1 MTIDE
6 LPEELRAVAVLIE
19 DDLTTRQAA
28 KRLGLAQSTVFGRVS
43 QAERMLGH
51 ALGYTRRKRATAKV
65 EMDRR
70 LREIDNEKR
79 CSRCMLRGHEP
90 GDTDRCI
97 PTSAAAF
104 AWDNQRDGE
113 RMPAPF
119 DVSITREEMR
129 RMERAVERFDPESRN
144 RRCMPG
150 ISRAAGLDGTV
161 KREMEE
167 NG

>member
-1 MTIDE
+1 MTIEE

-19 DDLTTRQAA
+19 EDLTTRQAA
-28 KRLGLAQSTVFGRVS
+28 KQLGLAQSTVFGRVS
-43 QAERMLGH
+43 QAEKMLGR
-51 ALGYTRRKRATAKV
+51 ALGYTRRRRATARG

-90 GDTDRCI
+90 GDPDRCI
-97 PTSAAAF
+97 PTSAVAF

-119 DVSITREEMR
+119 DVSITREEMQ
-129 RMERAVERFDPESRN
+129 RMERAVARFDPESRN
-144 RRCMPG
+144 RRSMTV
-150 ISRAAGLDGTV
+150 SFRAPRLDGTV
-161 KREMEE
+161 KRKLE
-167 NG
+167 G